1 MAVVR
6 PVVRE
11 FGSSFGKYGGAYLD
25 NYKAPEPN
33 TNDALTSDQKD
44 AVEFK
49 SFQQSIK
56 DFILARLGH
65 PTVRVELTDFQIETC
80 IEEAIVKLDY
90 HCPAWANQFAVITTT
105 PGQSVYELPPEVANN
120 LTNAW
125 YKKNIFQTNAVPG
138 SLEYDFTI
146 LFFTNTG
153 LFNNHNVGEYVLMQQ
168 YLKQIRKVLG
178 QGGSWEIFNN
188 RYLHL
193 SPVPNGEEDVI
204 LEFRGI
210 DTNTIIP
217 AFRNWIQRY
226 SLCVAKEI
234 LGRVRGKYD
243 TLPGP
248 GGGSRLDGQQLL
260 QESVQE
266 KEKLLEEL
274 TMEIENPPLIDF
286 W

>member
-1 MAVVR
+1 MAIIK
-6 PVVRE
+6 PTVRE
-11 FGSSFGKYGGAYLD
+11 FGSSFGSYGGAYLKD
-25 NYKAPEPN
+25 YQAPEPN
-33 TNDALTSDQKD
+33 SNDVLKSTEKD
-44 AVEFK
+44 VAEFK

-56 DFILARLGH
+56 DFIFARLGH

-80 IEEAIVKLDY
+80 IDEAISKLDY
-90 HCPAWANQFAVITTT
+90 HCPAWMTQFAVIQTTV
-105 PGQSVYELPPEVANN
+105 GESIYELPPEVVNN
-120 LTNAW
+120 LTNVW

-146 LFFTNTG
+146 MFFTNTG

-168 YLKQIRKVLG
+168 YLKQIRKILG
-178 QGGSWEIFNN
+178 QGNSWEVINGK
-188 RYLHL
+188 YLHL

-210 DTNTIIP
+210 DSNTILP
-217 AFRNWIQRY
+217 AYRNWIQRY
-226 SLCVAKEI
+226 ALAVSKEI
-234 LGRVRGKYD
+234 LGRVRSKYD

-248 GGGSRLDGQQLL
+248 GGGSKLDGQILL
-260 QESVQE
+260 QESERE

-274 TMEIENPPLIDF
+274 TSEIENPPLFDF